1 MPKKKVIVDETI
13 AKEPPALTPE
23 ERERQMIA
31 LAEKCAEKQLRDGTA
46 SSQII
51 VHYLRLATAREA
63 LEREILEKQKGLID
77 AKIQA
82 YEAGQDIKELY
93 EQAVQA
99 MQSYHGSIE
108 SDEYEG

>member
-1 MPKKKVIVDETI
+1 MPKKKAIDQQSI
-13 AKEPPALTPE
+13 HNEPPALSPE

-31 LAEKCAEKQLRDGTA
+31 LAERCAEQQLRDGTA

-63 LEREILEKQKGLID
+63 LEREIMEKQKSLID

-82 YEAGQDIKELY
+82 YESGQDIKELY
-93 EQAVQA
+93 EQAVKA
-99 MQSYHGSIE
+99 MQTYSGKGDP
-108 SDEYEG
+108 DEYED